1 MPLTGAPTTELRGV
15 HVAVQLAGL
24 LPDAARATVNHFDVL
39 GGGADEALVTPAQ
52 HRAANI
58 AAGES
63 VLRLFSGLNLRL
75 FYSGYLGTAAL
86 SAAPDITS
94 VEALDTGA
102 DVEFAVRVAGNP
114 AAGIQ
119 QVWVT
124 YTGDGPS
131 VGALDLTQDPADS
144 TLWKRTLPLASP
156 AGLRFVVQAV
166 NGLGL
171 VTLDD
176 AARLVPPRHERVH
189 GTAEG
194 DDARPPVAT
203 DVRCLR
209 GLDDRLG
216 QAHGERDSPSRAR
229 ACSCSSGAPPSST

>member
-1 MPLTGAPTTELRGV
+1 MPLTNLDGPNLTATYYSGPDGVVTNPAEPAIPLRVVDVTSPDGTKVLRGVGFRGGAYADSTVVPLTGAPTTELRGV
-15 HVAVQLAGL
+15 HVPFTSPVFFPMRL
-24 LPDAARATVNHFDVL
+24 ATVNHFDVL
-39 GGGADEALVTPAQ
+39 GGGTRTKLLVTPAQ

-63 VLRLFSGLNLRL
+63 VLRLYSGLNLRL

-124 YTGDGPS
+124 LHGRRSEPHGSRSTSRRIPS
-131 VGALDLTQDPADS
+131 TRRSG
-144 TLWKRTLPLASP
+144 
-156 AGLRFVVQAV
+156 
-166 NGLGL
+166 
-171 VTLDD
+171 
-176 AARLVPPRHERVH
+176 
-189 GTAEG
+189 
-194 DDARPPVAT
+194 
-203 DVRCLR
+203 
-209 GLDDRLG
+209 
-216 QAHGERDSPSRAR
+216 RAR
-229 ACSCSSGAPPSST
+229 CPWRRRPACASSSRP